1 MKQVLK
7 LTKAFIWEHKAT
19 YLVWVLL
26 LGTQSLTLYLSHQT
40 QVILGDTLL
49 FSCLIIFSYTLVA
62 FDRWQK
68 KLRQLQ
74 LLQTNF
80 SHELLPS
87 STSQVEILYQQIAEE
102 LEQKLVAE
110 LEHSRLKKQEMLED
124 FGIWL
129 HQVKTPVSALDL
141 LIQAQGNDP
150 KMRAEL
156 FKVNEYLQLMLNYLR
171 QQLDNSDLVFE
182 QVALDKVIK
191 EVLKKYALFFAQKG
205 LRVEFIDLDT
215 TTVTTD
221 KKWLIFILEQLI
233 FNAIKYTNT
242 GTITFIFNG
251 DHLAIKDTGIGIQSQ
266 DIPRVFEK
274 GFTGYNGRQD
284 QRASGLGLYLSQKVA
299 LKLGCK
305 LELTSK
311 VGQGTTV
318 KIYFPK
324 HYK

>member
-1 MKQVLK
+1 MKQVFK
-7 LTKAFIWEHKAT
+7 LTKDFIWEHKAI
-19 YLVWVLL
+19 YLVWLLL
-26 LGTQSLTLYLSHQT
+26 LGTQSLVLYLYDQT
-40 QVILGDTLL
+40 QAILGDTLL

-62 FDRWQK
+62 VSRWQR
-68 KLRQLQ
+68 KLKQLQ

-87 STSQVEILYQQIAEE
+87 STSQVELLYQQITEE
-102 LEQKLVAE
+102 LEQKLVTE

-182 QVALDKVIK
+182 QVALDQVIK

-205 LRVEFIDLDT
+205 LRVEFIDLDAK
-215 TTVTTD
+215 VTTD

-251 DHLAIKDTGIGIQSQ
+251 DHLAIKDPGIGIKAQ

-305 LELTSK
+305 LEVTSRI
-311 VGQGTTV
+311 GQGTTV
-318 KIYFPK
+318 KVYFPK
-324 HYK
+324 YHK

>member
-1 MKQVLK
+1 M
-7 LTKAFIWEHKAT
+7 
-19 YLVWVLL
+19 
-26 LGTQSLTLYLSHQT
+26 
-40 QVILGDTLL
+40 
-49 FSCLIIFSYTLVA
+49 
-62 FDRWQK
+62 
-68 KLRQLQ
+68 
-74 LLQTNF
+74 
-80 SHELLPS
+80 
-87 STSQVEILYQQIAEE
+87 
-102 LEQKLVAE
+102 
-110 LEHSRLKKQEMLED
+110 
-124 FGIWL
+124 
-129 HQVKTPVSALDL
+129 
-141 LIQAQGNDP
+141 
-150 KMRAEL
+150 
-156 FKVNEYLQLMLNYLR
+156 
-171 QQLDNSDLVFE
+171 
-182 QVALDKVIK
+182 
-191 EVLKKYALFFAQKG
+191 KKYALFFAQKG

-215 TTVTTD
+215 TTVTPD
-221 KKWLIFILEQLI
+221 MKWLVFILEQLI

-311 VGQGTTV
+311 DGQGTTV

>member
-1 MKQVLK
+1 MKQVFK
-7 LTKAFIWEHKAT
+7 LIKTFIWEHKAT
-19 YLVWVLL
+19 YLVWLLL
-26 LGTQSLTLYLSHQT
+26 LGTQALTLYLYDQT
-40 QVILGDTLL
+40 QAILGDTLL

-62 FDRWQK
+62 FSRWQR
-68 KLRQLQ
+68 KLKQLQ

-80 SHELLPS
+80 SHELLPL
-87 STSQVEILYQQIAEE
+87 STSQAEMLYQQIAEE

-182 QVALDKVIK
+182 QVALDQVIK

-205 LRVEFIDLDT
+205 LRVEFVDLDAK
-215 TTVTTD
+215 VTTD

-242 GTITFIFNG
+242 GTITFSFNG
-251 DHLAIKDTGIGIQSQ
+251 DHLAIKDTGIGIKAQ
-266 DIPRVFEK
+266 DIPRVFDK

-299 LKLGCK
+299 TKLGCK

-318 KIYFPK
+318 KVYFPK
-324 HYK
+324 YDK

>member
-1 MKQVLK
+1 MKQVFK
-7 LTKAFIWEHKAT
+7 LTKDFIWEHKAI
-19 YLVWVLL
+19 YLVWLLL
-26 LGTQSLTLYLSHQT
+26 LGTQSLVLYLYDQT
-40 QVILGDTLL
+40 QAILGDTLL

-62 FDRWQK
+62 VSRWQR
-68 KLRQLQ
+68 KLKQLQ

-87 STSQVEILYQQIAEE
+87 STSQVELLYQQITEE
-102 LEQKLVAE
+102 LEQKLVTE

-182 QVALDKVIK
+182 QVALDQVIK

-205 LRVEFIDLDT
+205 LRVEFIDLDAK
-215 TTVTTD
+215 VTTD

-251 DHLAIKDTGIGIQSQ
+251 DHLAIKDTGIGIKAQ

-305 LELTSK
+305 LELTSRI
-311 VGQGTTV
+311 GQGTTV
-318 KIYFPK
+318 KVYFPK
-324 HYK
+324 YHK

>member
-1 MKQVLK
+1 MKQVFK
-7 LTKAFIWEHKAT
+7 LIKAFIWEHKAT
-19 YLVWVLL
+19 YLVWLLL
-26 LGTQSLTLYLSHQT
+26 LGTQALTLYLYDQT
-40 QVILGDTLL
+40 QAILGDTLL

-62 FDRWQK
+62 FSRWQR
-68 KLRQLQ
+68 KLKQLQ

-80 SHELLPS
+80 SHELLPL
-87 STSQVEILYQQIAEE
+87 STSQAEMLYQQIAEE

-182 QVALDKVIK
+182 QVALDQVIK

-205 LRVEFIDLDT
+205 LRVEFVDLDAK
-215 TTVTTD
+215 VTTD

-251 DHLAIKDTGIGIQSQ
+251 DHLAIKDTGIGIKAQ
-266 DIPRVFEK
+266 DIPRVFDK

-299 LKLGCK
+299 TKLGCQLK
-305 LELTSK
+305 LTSK

-318 KIYFPK
+318 KVYFPK
-324 HYK
+324 YDK

>member
-1 MKQVLK
+1 MKQVFK
-7 LTKAFIWEHKAT
+7 LIKTFIWEHKAT
-19 YLVWVLL
+19 YLVWLLL
-26 LGTQSLTLYLSHQT
+26 LGTQALTLYLYDQT
-40 QVILGDTLL
+40 QAILGDTLL

-62 FDRWQK
+62 FSRWQR
-68 KLRQLQ
+68 KLKQLQ

-80 SHELLPS
+80 SHELLPL
-87 STSQVEILYQQIAEE
+87 STSQAEMLYQQIAEE

-182 QVALDKVIK
+182 QVALDQVIK

-205 LRVEFIDLDT
+205 LRVEFVDLDAK
-215 TTVTTD
+215 VTTD

-251 DHLAIKDTGIGIQSQ
+251 DHLAIKDTGIGIKAQ
-266 DIPRVFEK
+266 DIPRVFDK

-299 LKLGCK
+299 TKLGCQ

-318 KIYFPK
+318 KVYFPK
-324 HYK
+324 YDK

>member
-1 MKQVLK
+1 MKQVFK
-7 LTKAFIWEHKAT
+7 LIKTFIWEHKAT
-19 YLVWVLL
+19 YLVWLLL
-26 LGTQSLTLYLSHQT
+26 LGTQGLTLYLYDQT
-40 QVILGDTLL
+40 QAILGDTLL

-62 FDRWQK
+62 FSRWQR
-68 KLRQLQ
+68 KLKQLQ

-80 SHELLPS
+80 SHELLPL
-87 STSQVEILYQQIAEE
+87 STSQSEMLYQQIAEE

-182 QVALDKVIK
+182 QVALDQVIK

-205 LRVEFIDLDT
+205 LRVEFVDLDAK
-215 TTVTTD
+215 VTTD
-221 KKWLIFILEQLI
+221 KKWLVFILEQLI

-242 GTITFIFNG
+242 GTITFSFNG
-251 DHLAIKDTGIGIQSQ
+251 EYLAIKDTGIGIQAQ
-266 DIPRVFEK
+266 DIPRVFDK

-299 LKLGCK
+299 TKLGCK

-318 KIYFPK
+318 KVYFPK
-324 HYK
+324 YYK

>member
-1 MKQVLK
+1 MKQVFK
-7 LTKAFIWEHKAT
+7 LIKTFIWEHKAT
-19 YLVWVLL
+19 YLVWLLL
-26 LGTQSLTLYLSHQT
+26 LGTQALTLYLYDQT
-40 QVILGDTLL
+40 QAILGDTLL

-62 FDRWQK
+62 FSRWQR
-68 KLRQLQ
+68 KLKQLQ

-80 SHELLPS
+80 SHELLPL
-87 STSQVEILYQQIAEE
+87 STSQAEMLYQQIAEE

-182 QVALDKVIK
+182 QVALDQVIK

-205 LRVEFIDLDT
+205 LRVEFVDLDAK
-215 TTVTTD
+215 VTTD

-251 DHLAIKDTGIGIQSQ
+251 DHLAIKDTGIGIKAQ
-266 DIPRVFEK
+266 DIPRVFDK

-299 LKLGCK
+299 TKLGCQLK
-305 LELTSK
+305 LTSK

-324 HYK
+324 YDK

>member
-26 LGTQSLTLYLSHQT
+26 LGTQSLTLYLYDQT

-62 FDRWQK
+62 FSRWQK

-74 LLQTNF
+74 LLQANF

-205 LRVEFIDLDT
+205 LRVEFIDLDN

-305 LELTSK
+305 LESTSK
-311 VGQGTTV
+311 VGQGTMV

-324 HYK
+324 YYK

>member
-1 MKQVLK
+1 MKQVFK
-7 LTKAFIWEHKAT
+7 LIKTFIWEHKAT
-19 YLVWVLL
+19 YLVWLLL
-26 LGTQSLTLYLSHQT
+26 LGTQALTLYLYDQT
-40 QVILGDTLL
+40 QAILGDTLL

-62 FDRWQK
+62 FSRWQR
-68 KLRQLQ
+68 KLKQLQ

-80 SHELLPS
+80 SHELLPL
-87 STSQVEILYQQIAEE
+87 STSQAEMLYQQIAEE

-182 QVALDKVIK
+182 QVALDQVIK

-205 LRVEFIDLDT
+205 IRVEFVDLDAK
-215 TTVTTD
+215 VTTD

-242 GTITFIFNG
+242 GTITFSFNG
-251 DHLAIKDTGIGIQSQ
+251 DHLAIKDTGIGIKAQ
-266 DIPRVFEK
+266 DIPRVFDK

-299 LKLGCK
+299 TKLGCQLK
-305 LELTSK
+305 LTSK

-318 KIYFPK
+318 KVYFPK
-324 HYK
+324 YDK

>member
-1 MKQVLK
+1 MKQVFK
-7 LTKAFIWEHKAT
+7 LTKDFIWEHKAI
-19 YLVWVLL
+19 YLVWLLL
-26 LGTQSLTLYLSHQT
+26 LGTQSLVLYLYDQT
-40 QVILGDTLL
+40 QAILGDTLL

-62 FDRWQK
+62 VSRWQR
-68 KLRQLQ
+68 KLKQLQ

-87 STSQVEILYQQIAEE
+87 STSQVELLYQQITEE
-102 LEQKLVAE
+102 LEQKLVTE

-182 QVALDKVIK
+182 QVALDQVIK

-205 LRVEFIDLDT
+205 LRVEFIDLDAK
-215 TTVTTD
+215 VTTD

-242 GTITFIFNG
+242 GTITFIFDG
-251 DHLAIKDTGIGIQSQ
+251 DHLAIKDTGIGIKAQ

-311 VGQGTTV
+311 IGQGTTV
-318 KIYFPK
+318 KVYFPK
-324 HYK
+324 YHK

>member
-1 MKQVLK
+1 M
-7 LTKAFIWEHKAT
+7 
-19 YLVWVLL
+19 
-26 LGTQSLTLYLSHQT
+26 
-40 QVILGDTLL
+40 
-49 FSCLIIFSYTLVA
+49 
-62 FDRWQK
+62 
-68 KLRQLQ
+68 
-74 LLQTNF
+74 
-80 SHELLPS
+80 
-87 STSQVEILYQQIAEE
+87 LYQQIAEE

-182 QVALDKVIK
+182 QVALDQVIK

-205 LRVEFIDLDT
+205 LRVEFVDLDAK
-215 TTVTTD
+215 VTTD

-251 DHLAIKDTGIGIQSQ
+251 DHLAIKDTGIGIKAQ
-266 DIPRVFEK
+266 DIPRVFDK

-299 LKLGCK
+299 TKLGCK

-318 KIYFPK
+318 KVYFPK
-324 HYK
+324 YDK

>member
-1 MKQVLK
+1 MKQVFK
-7 LTKAFIWEHKAT
+7 LIKTFIWEHKAT
-19 YLVWVLL
+19 YLVWLLL
-26 LGTQSLTLYLSHQT
+26 LGTQGLTLYLYDQT
-40 QVILGDTLL
+40 QAILGDTLL

-62 FDRWQK
+62 FSRWQR
-68 KLRQLQ
+68 KLKQLQ

-80 SHELLPS
+80 SHELLPL
-87 STSQVEILYQQIAEE
+87 STSQSEMLYQQIAEE

-141 LIQAQGNDP
+141 LIQAHGNDP

-182 QVALDKVIK
+182 QVALDQVIK

-205 LRVEFIDLDT
+205 LRVEFVDLDAK
-215 TTVTTD
+215 VTTD

-251 DHLAIKDTGIGIQSQ
+251 DHLAIKDTGIGIKAQ
-266 DIPRVFEK
+266 DIPRVFDK

-299 LKLGCK
+299 TKLGCK

-318 KIYFPK
+318 KVYFPK
-324 HYK
+324 YYK